1 MIKAIMATDD
11 KGGVSKGKT
20 MPWPKNSKD
29 LNWFKNNTL
38 NQVVVMGRLTWED
51 PFIPTPL
58 KNRINVLITTKNQ
71 INFLGVN
78 DYITGDLILGIK
90 KLSKKYNDIEKFI
103 IGGPNILNQLFNLVE
118 EFYLTRIYGNFDCD
132 NKFDLKKIENSMKLE
147 KKIICDSS
155 CHFEIWKK

>member
-1 MIKAIMATDD
+1 MIKAILAVDD
-11 KGGVSKGKT
+11 EGGVSKNGS

-29 LNWFKNNTL
+29 LKWFKNNTIDK
-38 NQVVVMGRLTWED
+38 VVIMGRMTWED

-78 DYITGDLILGIK
+78 DYIAGDLILGIK

-103 IGGPNILNQLFNLVE
+103 IGGPNILNQLFKWKV
-118 EFYLTRIYGNFDCD
+118 RI
-132 NKFDLKKIENSMKLE
+132 
-147 KKIICDSS
+147 DSCLLFFPRS
-155 CHFEIWKK
+155 CKNIFL

>member
-1 MIKAIMATDD
+1 
-11 KGGVSKGKT
+11 

-29 LNWFKNNTL
+29 LKWFKNNTIDK
-38 NQVVVMGRLTWED
+38 VVIMGRMTWED

-78 DYITGDLILGIK
+78 DYIAGDLILGIK